1 MKKCI
6 RESRD
11 EKENNKKQKIIGL
24 VKKLSEKHLKIF
36 SLLEILKE
44 KTEFLPKDER
54 NSHKLSL
61 RVKKTFT
68 KNSSKIYIS
77 YFLKQFKN

>member
-11 EKENNKKQKIIGL
+11 EKENNKNI
-24 VKKLSEKHLKIF
+24 SEKHLKIF

-44 KTEFLPKDER
+44 KTEFLSKDER

-61 RVKKTFT
+61 RVNKTFT
-68 KNSSKIYIS
+68 KNSSKI
-77 YFLKQFKN
+77 